1 MNIKSN
7 ILIVSVFQ
15 SKLSQALNH
24 DTHREVLKALKDSG
38 VPVLELQGRYNGV
51 NELSILVD
59 GFEHRST
66 VERIAKTFNQECYLE
81 SHNDRATFLVY
92 PDGRR
97 ESIGT
102 LTPVSKQ
109 EAEQVGSF
117 SYNAVIDQHF
127 VTR

>member
-1 MNIKSN
+1 MNIKPN
-7 ILIVSVFQ
+7 VLIFSVFQ
-15 SKLSQALNH
+15 
-24 DTHREVLKALKDSG
+24 KAL
-38 VPVLELQGRYNGV
+38 PVYINRMAHDQILGILKRQGYPVIELKGRYDGID
-51 NELSILVD
+51 ELSILVE
-59 GFEHRST
+59 GFQHRET
-66 VERIAKTFNQECYLE
+66 VERMCLEFKQECYLE

-92 PDGRR
+92 PNGRR

-117 SYNAVIDQHF
+117 SYNAEIDQHF